1 MKTIKIFEA
10 YRGVRKQTYW
20 LNWSR
25 PSLDLSMLPFVSFA
39 RVCTQRMVKRIFCH
53 KNCNDSERKG
63 KKVHDIDS
71 ERSPDDPDSLPAQ
84 QV

>member
-1 MKTIKIFEA
+1 
-10 YRGVRKQTYW
+10 
-20 LNWSR
+20 
-25 PSLDLSMLPFVSFA
+25 MLPFVSFA